1 LIVAELIL
9 ARKGLEL
16 VLVMVIAVVVGL
28 LLVSSTAVTS
38 YHAYAQDLSIDEDL
52 TLITSI
58 EEIRGHLMQALNNK
72 SIGNNDMAVAHAGHP
87 AAEYLAEIAPI
98 IEKKNPELINELR
111 DKLVKLPSKVPS
123 ISYDEL
129 RIEID
134 AIDALL
140 EDASNLI
147 RDENKGSVQFWL
159 EVTKTLLEHAKDEYE
174 EGVEEEGK
182 VSSAVEYED
191 AQAFVA
197 RAEHVFTSKIKGN
210 VGSDIGVVIERFFSD
225 VKMAMDEKRSA
236 DRIKELVDGVIPVIP
251 EFPVNLMLVFV
262 GVVVSAILVSR
273 VMPMGSK
280 MKI

>member
-1 LIVAELIL
+1 M
-9 ARKGLEL
+9 ARNGLEL
-16 VLVMVIAVVVGL
+16 VLVRVIALAVVVVGL
-28 LLVSSTAVTS
+28 LVVVCSTAVTS
-38 YHAYAQDLSIDEDL
+38 YHAYAQDLSMDEDL
-52 TLITSI
+52 TLIVSI

-87 AAEYLAEIAPI
+87 AAEYLGEIAPI
-98 IEKKNPELINELR
+98 IEKRSPKLIDELR
-111 DKLVKLPSKVPS
+111 DKLVRLPSKVPS

-129 RIEID
+129 RADID

-159 EVTKTLLEHAKDEYE
+159 EVIKTLLEHAKDEYE

-197 RAEHVFTSKIKGN
+197 RAEHVFASKIKGN
-210 VGSDIGVVIERFFSD
+210 VGSDTDMVIERFFSD
-225 VKMAMDEKRSA
+225 VKAAMDEKRSA
-236 DRIKELVDGVIPVIP
+236 DRIKELVDGIMPVIP

-262 GVVVSAILVSR
+262 GVVTSAILVSR
-273 VMPMGSK
+273 VMSSSS

>member
-1 LIVAELIL
+1 M
-9 ARKGLEL
+9 ARKGLGL
-16 VLVMVIAVVVGL
+16 ASMMVIALATVVGL
-28 LLVSSTAVTS
+28 LAVCSTAVTS
-38 YHAYAQDLSIDEDL
+38 YHVYAQDLSIDEDL
-52 TLITSI
+52 TLIVSI

-87 AAEYLAEIAPI
+87 AAEYLGEIASI
-98 IEKKNPELINELR
+98 IEKRSPKLIDGLR
-111 DKLVKLPSKVPS
+111 DKLARLPSKVPS

-129 RIEID
+129 RVEID

-147 RDENKGSVQFWL
+147 SDENKGSVQFWL
-159 EVTKTLLEHAKDEYE
+159 DVVKVLLEHAKEEYE
-174 EGVEEEGK
+174 EGVEEEGE
-182 VSSAVEYED
+182 VSSVVEYED

-225 VKMAMDEKRSA
+225 IKAAMDEKRSA
-236 DRIKELVDGVIPVIP
+236 DRIKELVDGIMPVIP

-262 GVVVSAILVSR
+262 GVVTSAILASR
-273 VMPMGSK
+273 VMSRSD

>member
-1 LIVAELIL
+1 MVL
-9 ARKGLEL
+9 A
-16 VLVMVIAVVVGL
+16 MVIAAVVVGL

-38 YHAYAQDLSIDEDL
+38 YHAYAQDLSMNEDL

-72 SIGNNDMAVAHAGHP
+72 SRGNNDMAVAHAGHP

-98 IEKKNPELINELR
+98 IEKRNPKLIDELR
-111 DKLVKLPSKVPS
+111 DKLVRLPSKVPS

-129 RIEID
+129 STEIN

-147 RDENKGSVQFWL
+147 RDKNKGSVQFWL
-159 EVTKTLLEHAKDEYE
+159 EVIKTLLEHAKDEYE

-182 VSSAVEYED
+182 ASSAVEYED

-225 VKMAMDEKRSA
+225 IKAAIDEKRSA

-262 GVVVSAILVSR
+262 GVVISAILVSR